1 LCGCVVVW
9 LCGCV
14 VVCVLC
20 VGLCPY
26 RLLVLLLLIYCYF
39 LFAVVVVVVPMLL
52 SSMLRN
58 VALMISALKQNSLP
72 YTPHLIKRALENT
85 AKAIP
90 NMTIHDIGHGLIQT
104 YDAYTWITKFGRPD
118 MNLWTTPTHM
128 QYQVY
133 RRTPGGMARG
143 VYLRDA
149 ADLARPLVTKIGVKP
164 SWREV
169 GNSIGGHTKRDRV
182 RNMFVLFYVRFIFVL
197 YSFCLRFVFVLS
209 SFCLRFVFVLSSFC
223 LRFVFVLSSFCLRFV
238 FVLSSLCFDFIFLF
252 KHRSHLGTCFSSF
265 FSFFFILFHP
275 FSSFSSS

>member
-1 LCGCVVVW
+1 V
-9 LCGCV
+9 
-14 VVCVLC
+14 C

-39 LFAVVVVVVPMLL
+39 LFVVVVVVVPMLL

-182 RNMFVLFYVRFIFVL
+182 RNMFVLFYVRF
-197 YSFCLRFVFVLS
+197 VFVL
-209 SFCLRFVFVLSSFC
+209 L
-223 LRFVFVLSSFCLRFV
+223 
-238 FVLSSLCFDFIFLF
+238 LCFDFIFLF

-265 FSFFFILFHP
+265 FSSFFILFHP
-275 FSSFSSS
+275 FLLLDQVEFQLRATLTTTARWVQAPDQCLLAATGKEFDVRIDPTGLQPGMHYAEIQGRSQGMEPTR

>member
-1 LCGCVVVW
+1 
-9 LCGCV
+9 
-14 VVCVLC
+14 
-20 VGLCPY
+20 
-26 RLLVLLLLIYCYF
+26 
-39 LFAVVVVVVPMLL
+39 MLL
-52 SSMLRN
+52 SSMPRN

-169 GNSIGGHTKRDRV
+169 GNSVGGHTKRDRV
-182 RNMFVLFYVRFIFVL
+182 RNLFVLF
-197 YSFCLRFVFVLS
+197 SFYFVFVLS

-223 LRFVFVLSSFCLRFV
+223 LRFASC
-238 FVLSSLCFDFIFLF
+238 I
-252 KHRSHLGTCFSSF
+252 
-265 FSFFFILFHP
+265 
-275 FSSFSSS
+275 

>member
-1 LCGCVVVW
+1 M
-9 LCGCV
+9 
-14 VVCVLC
+14 
-20 VGLCPY
+20 
-26 RLLVLLLLIYCYF
+26 
-39 LFAVVVVVVPMLL
+39 LF

-182 RNMFVLFYVRFIFVL
+182 RNMFVLFYVRIVSSRIVQYGLITFSLVSRGFVQFRL
-197 YSFCLRFVFVLS
+197 VSFL
-209 SFCLRFVFVLSSFC
+209 
-223 LRFVFVLSSFCLRFV
+223 
-238 FVLSSLCFDFIFLF
+238 
-252 KHRSHLGTCFSSF
+252 
-265 FSFFFILFHP
+265 
-275 FSSFSSS
+275 